1 MVLSIVQYRANG
13 VCNMCRSMWLP
24 VFDAEV
30 IVSGR
35 ITLKYT
41 EVVNSLWILH
51 VLSIP
56 AQVSPNTRNMFH
68 D

>member
-1 MVLSIVQYRANG
+1 
-13 VCNMCRSMWLP
+13 MCRSMWLP